1 MLKVNC
7 RIGDLAITVQA
18 YNPEN
23 IGKIVRIIGSKGI
36 GPWPDL
42 EGVQQIWL
50 VESVTSGVTLKYTIN
65 DVPSYEMKGDAPDC
79 FLKPI
84 RPPNIESSTTKIIE
98 EELEYV

>member
-7 RIGDLAITVQA
+7 RVGDLAITVQA

-42 EGVQQIWL
+42 AGAQQVWF
-50 VESVTSGVTLKYTIN
+50 VESATPGVTLKYTIL
-65 DVPSYEMKGDAPDC
+65 DIPFYELQGEAPDC

-84 RPPNIESSTTKIIE
+84 RPPENDISTKKITE